1 MSKKRYIFWSFLA
14 KGFCNLKNELFKSEI
29 KLIVKGGVSMW
40 LPFLYLG
47 LGILIGFC
55 KMKWLEKFF
64 AKLIYIA
71 LVVVMMVIGANIGID
86 QGLIKNIGWI
96 GLKAAGLALGV
107 VGFSVL
113 YSVLL
118 ERTIVPLDKMTEAL
132 DGEKESLDKDTEKSE
147 KKGISLF
154 TLCIPLYVLGG
165 VGFGYF
171 LISPEYA
178 KFLGGLM
185 TGSLIVVYV
194 GIGVSIGSDLRVFRY
209 LYLLGWRVLLFTI
222 AIIAGSLTGALVM
235 TPLLSIPWSTG
246 ILSAIGMSYFTLTGA
261 FMTQNFGTEAGVY
274 GFLVNVFRDFITVLL
289 LPLLVRLGKSA
300 PIAGA
305 AAGSMDILLLPVT
318 RTIGSKLG
326 LVAFITGTIIVL
338 IVPFLLPLFSEA
350 LKLFS

>member
-1 MSKKRYIFWSFLA
+1 MSKKREIFWSFLA

-55 KMKWLEKFF
+55 KMKWLEKLF

-96 GLKAAGLALGV
+96 GLKAAGLALSV

-118 ERTIVPLDKMTEAL
+118 ERTIVPLDKMTESL
-132 DGEKESLDKDTEKSE
+132 DGEKESLDKDTEKA
-147 KKGISLF
+147 GISLF

-178 KFLGGLM
+178 KVLGGLM

-194 GIGVSIGSDLRVFRY
+194 GIGVSIGSDLSVFRY
-209 LYLLGWRVLLFTI
+209 LYLLGWRALLFTI

-235 TPLLSIPWSTG
+235 TQLLSIPWSTG

-350 LKLFS
+350 LKLLF